1 VFAAPFA
8 VDYVGVAAAVVLL
21 DTGTFVA
28 VAALVVVVVVDD
40 DGRVAAATCRTSGED
55 RSDTGAEPE
64 AGEGAAPAGHGVIV
78 ECKPWGTVNMCV

>member
-1 VFAAPFA
+1 
-8 VDYVGVAAAVVLL
+8 
-21 DTGTFVA
+21 
-28 VAALVVVVVVDD
+28 VVVVDD